1 MNNLRKIAAGSLAAV
16 LAFSM
21 AACGSSNASS
31 DGTGKS
37 TGKAVT
43 VNEKSAKATSLADF
57 GTMEDLEKAAKEEG
71 SLNVIALPHDWS
83 NYGEVIEGFKKK
95 YPEIKV
101 TELNPNA
108 SSKEELDAAKTN
120 KGTDAAPD
128 VFDVGQ
134 AIAAT
139 STDYF
144 APYKVQAWDKIPD
157 TAKDADGAY
166 YADYTGIMSVGWN
179 ADKYGDISSL
189 DDLLDPKFAGTVALN
204 GKPAEA
210 GAAFNGYLMA
220 NQLAGGDINNL
231 QPGLDYFKKL
241 KEAGNLTT
249 VDVTN
254 GTIDSGQTGVVFD
267 WTYNQASYKKELK
280 DKGVNWKYKTF
291 PKAQVVSYYNQAI
304 NKDAPHPAAARL
316 WEGVPVHRR
325 RPEPVVQGRR
335 QPGAARFHEGRRHRR
350 PGHSEGRHHHRRR
363 AGLLHQRRLH
373 PHHRVAPE
381 QLGQDDRQ
389 LRHRPMTAAIAPI
402 ASNGPAAAKAAGPSA
417 TPASPLSSA
426 MAKHRQELGTLA
438 TTLPFFAY
446 TACFLLAPTVIVIV
460 GAFQDRSGNF
470 TLANFNK
477 MFEANTIAAFGTSI
491 LVSLAS
497 SLIGAVV
504 GALAS
509 YALVIGAKPNGLL
522 RRMVSAISSVL
533 AQFGGV
539 MLAFAFIATIGINGI
554 GTMLIK
560 TLTGYTVNPNWLSSL
575 PGLVTIYCY
584 FQIPLMIIIFLPA
597 VDSIRPQWREACES
611 LGGNTFQY
619 WTRVACP
626 ILAPRFISAFLL
638 LFASAFSAYATAAAL
653 FSQRSILVPL
663 MIQGAMRNELDPN
676 QQGFAQVLAFAMI
689 IVVAIVMLLSHAVEK
704 RAGRWQ

>member
-31 DGTGKS
+31 DGTGES

-71 SLNVIALPHDWS
+71 ALNVIALPHDWS
-83 NYGEVIEGFKKK
+83 NYGEVIESFKKK

-304 NKDAPHPAAARL
+304 NKDAPHPAPVG
-316 WEGVPVHRR
+316 GVPVHRR

>member
-31 DGTGKS
+31 DGTGES

-71 SLNVIALPHDWS
+71 ALNVIALPHDWS
-83 NYGEVIEGFKKK
+83 NYGEVIESFKKK

-166 YADYTGIMSVGWN
+166 YADYTGIMSV
-179 ADKYGDISSL
+179 
-189 DDLLDPKFAGTVALN
+189 AGTPTSTATSAPWTTCSTEVRRHRGPQRQARR
-204 GKPAEA
+204 A

-316 WEGVPVHRR
+316 WE
-325 RPEPVVQGRR
+325 EY
-335 QPGAARFHEGRRHRR
+335 
-350 PGHSEGRHHHRRR
+350 
-363 AGLLHQRRLH
+363 L
-373 PHHRVAPE
+373 
-381 QLGQDDRQ
+381 
-389 LRHRPMTAAIAPI
+389 
-402 ASNGPAAAKAAGPSA
+402 
-417 TPASPLSSA
+417 
-426 MAKHRQELGTLA
+426 
-438 TTLPFFAY
+438 Y
-446 TACFLLAPTVIVIV
+446 TADARTCGSRAAPT
-460 GAFQDRSGNF
+460 RCC
-470 TLANFNK
+470 
-477 MFEANTIAAFGTSI
+477 SI
-491 LVSLAS
+491 
-497 SLIGAVV
+497 
-504 GALAS
+504 
-509 YALVIGAKPNGLL
+509 P
-522 RRMVSAISSVL
+522 
-533 AQFGGV
+533 
-539 MLAFAFIATIGINGI
+539 
-554 GTMLIK
+554 
-560 TLTGYTVNPNWLSSL
+560 
-575 PGLVTIYCY
+575 
-584 FQIPLMIIIFLPA
+584 
-597 VDSIRPQWREACES
+597 
-611 LGGNTFQY
+611 
-619 WTRVACP
+619 
-626 ILAPRFISAFLL
+626 
-638 LFASAFSAYATAAAL
+638 
-653 FSQRSILVPL
+653 
-663 MIQGAMRNELDPN
+663 
-676 QQGFAQVLAFAMI
+676 
-689 IVVAIVMLLSHAVEK
+689 
-704 RAGRWQ
+704 

>member
-31 DGTGKS
+31 DGTGES

-71 SLNVIALPHDWS
+71 ALNVIALPHDWS
-83 NYGEVIEGFKKK
+83 NYGEVIESFKKK

-189 DDLLDPKFAGTVALN
+189 DDLLDPKFAGTVA
-204 GKPAEA
+204 
-210 GAAFNGYLMA
+210 
-220 NQLAGGDINNL
+220 
-231 QPGLDYFKKL
+231 
-241 KEAGNLTT
+241 

-316 WEGVPVHRR
+316 WEEYLYTADAQNLWFKGGANPVLLDSMKEDGTVDQATLKDAITIEG
-325 RPEPVVQGRR
+325 EPV
-335 QPGAARFHEGRRHRR
+335 
-350 PGHSEGRHHHRRR
+350 SYTN
-363 AGLLHQRRLH
+363 
-373 PHHRVAPE
+373 
-381 QLGQDDRQ
+381 DDSTRITEWLQ
-389 LRHRPMTAAIAPI
+389 
-402 ASNGPAAAKAAGPSA
+402 NNWDK
-417 TPASPLSSA
+417 
-426 MAKHRQELGTLA
+426 
-438 TTLPFFAY
+438 
-446 TACFLLAPTVIVIV
+446 
-460 GAFQDRSGNF
+460 
-470 TLANFNK
+470 
-477 MFEANTIAAFGTSI
+477 
-491 LVSLAS
+491 
-497 SLIGAVV
+497 
-504 GALAS
+504 
-509 YALVIGAKPNGLL
+509 
-522 RRMVSAISSVL
+522 
-533 AQFGGV
+533 
-539 MLAFAFIATIGINGI
+539 TIGN
-554 GTMLIK
+554 
-560 TLTGYTVNPNWLSSL
+560 
-575 PGLVTIYCY
+575 
-584 FQIPLMIIIFLPA
+584 
-597 VDSIRPQWREACES
+597 
-611 LGGNTFQY
+611 
-619 WTRVACP
+619 
-626 ILAPRFISAFLL
+626 
-638 LFASAFSAYATAAAL
+638 
-653 FSQRSILVPL
+653 
-663 MIQGAMRNELDPN
+663 
-676 QQGFAQVLAFAMI
+676 
-689 IVVAIVMLLSHAVEK
+689 
-704 RAGRWQ
+704 